1 MLINK
6 VRDND
11 MNDISREITAN
22 IEKMLEE
29 LKRFNSTPE
38 NGITR
43 LPFTKEAKA
52 AAGYILDEM
61 QKAGL
66 NAFMDE
72 SGAVVGRIEG
82 ESSKT
87 IIIAS
92 HYDTVRNG
100 GAYDGIA
107 GVICGIQTAE
117 LLLKEKQHLK
127 HSLEIIATNDEE
139 GARFKSGFFTA
150 KALLEGIDISEMK
163 ALKDSEGITLYNAMK
178 NWGLSPEAL
187 SKAKRDTGGIL
198 GFLEIHIEQGP
209 VLERYGKDIGI
220 VDSIVGLKRAMVT
233 ITGQADHAGTTPM
246 DMRQDAMEAAAI
258 VISRLGDIAR
268 KYPNAVATVGSMKA
282 FPNEVN
288 IICRQVC
295 FSLDIRAEKEETIQK
310 IYGEIEKVIHEVS
323 KERNVS
329 YSVEGTLDVKPAVM
343 NAGLT
348 KLAVESCSSKGYSY
362 MHINSGAGH
371 DSLVAAPKVP
381 AAMIFVPSRNG
392 RSHCEEEYT
401 DSRYLTIAVEVVKD
415 IVVKMNT

>member
-1 MLINK
+1 MK
-6 VRDND
+6 
-11 MNDISREITAN
+11 DISRKITEN

-29 LKRFNSTPE
+29 LKQFNSTPD

-43 LPFTKEAKA
+43 LPFTKEAKDA
-52 AAGYILDEM
+52 ADYILDKM

-87 IIIAS
+87 IIVAS

-107 GVICGIQTAE
+107 GIVCGIQAAE
-117 LLLKEKQHLK
+117 LLLKEKQQLK
-127 HSLEIIATNDEE
+127 YSLEIIATNDEE
-139 GARFKSGFFTA
+139 GVRFKSGFFTA

-163 ALKDSEGITLYNAMK
+163 SLEDSEGITLYNAMK
-178 NWGLSPEAL
+178 NSGLSPEKL

-198 GFLEIHIEQGP
+198 GFLEVHIEQGP
-209 VLERYGKDIGI
+209 ILEKYGKDIGI

-233 ITGQADHAGTTPM
+233 ITGRADHAGTTPM
-246 DMRQDAMEAAAI
+246 DARQDAMEAAAI
-258 VISRLGDIAR
+258 IISRLGYIAR
-268 KYPNAVATVGSMKA
+268 KYQNAVATVGSIKA

-295 FSLDIRAEKEETIQK
+295 FSLDIRAEKDETI
-310 IYGEIEKVIHEVS
+310 INIFGEIEKVILEVT

-329 YSVEGTLDVKPAVM
+329 YSIEGTLDVKPAVM
-343 NAGLT
+343 NAGLI
-348 KLAVESCSSKGYSY
+348 KLAVESCRSKGYSF
-362 MHINSGAGH
+362 MHMNSGAGH

-381 AAMIFVPSRNG
+381 AAMIFVPSWNG

-401 DSRYLTIAVEVVKD
+401 DSRYLTMAVEVVKD
-415 IVVKMNT
+415 IVTKMNK